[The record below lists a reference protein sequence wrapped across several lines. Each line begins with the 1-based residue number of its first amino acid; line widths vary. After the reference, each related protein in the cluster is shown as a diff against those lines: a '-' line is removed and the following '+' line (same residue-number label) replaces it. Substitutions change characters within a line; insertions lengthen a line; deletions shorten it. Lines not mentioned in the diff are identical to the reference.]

1 MRPFL
6 ISLCVFAAVASAV
19 TALWAWLGRPIDMAD
34 VPGGRFDC
42 LSYAPTTSDGHPL
55 MGPDYALPPGLIE
68 RDLTAL
74 SKLTGC
80 VRTYSSY
87 GVQAEVLP
95 AAAKLGMKV
104 LLGVWI
110 GTEDK
115 RNRIEIA
122 AALRVAAKH
131 PEAVRAI
138 VVGNEVLLRRE
149 MSGTR
154 LAGIIESVKART
166 PLPVAYADVFD
177 FWERHPAVAGA
188 VDLMLIHVL
197 PYWDDPAPRSV
208 RAAQDGV
215 RATVAHARAVFPHAR
230 IEIGETGWP
239 SAGRTRG
246 AGVPSRVN
254 QARFLREFAA
264 QADSLGVPYNV
275 VEAVDQPWKRLPEGT
290 VGGFWGV
297 LDAGRDAKFPLAGPV
312 REWPDWP
319 LAAGFSAMLCL
330 LFLGVALSAVRRPGV
345 AALLGV
351 GLAGGAT
358 GTCLWMLAAQIEA
371 AAIGTQ
377 GWLGGIYLL
386 LLAAG
391 GGVLLAAQLV
401 RPPWLVG
408 LRPAP
413 LGDVLAGLRRCRL
426 SPDQVLG
433 LMRWAVL
440 LPAGVLALALAADG
454 RHRDFLSLAFVL
466 PGLAL
471 ALLAWRGRDRATA
484 GRPEDAWI
492 ALLLAVAGPLAVD
505 APGNLEA
512 LAWAGTC
519 LLLALPGLPAVMGE
533 LRVLGRALA
542 AQGQGDDG
550 QYHRR

>member
-1 MRPFL
+1 MRRFL
-6 ISLCVFAAVASAV
+6 ISLGVFAAVASAV
-19 TALWAWLGRPIDMAD
+19 TALWAWLGRPVEMAD

-42 LSYAPTTSDGHPL
+42 LSYVPTTATGHPL
-55 MGPDYALPPGLIE
+55 MGPDYDLPSGLIE
-68 RDLTAL
+68 RDLETL
-74 SKLTGC
+74 SKLTDC

-87 GVQAEVLP
+87 GVQAGVLP

-122 AALRVAAKH
+122 AALRVAARH

-149 MSGTR
+149 MTCQR
-154 LAGIIESVKART
+154 LAGIIQSVKART

-177 FWERHPAVAGA
+177 FWERHPAVAEA

-215 RATVAHARAVFPHAR
+215 RATVARARAVFPDAR

-264 QADSLGVPYNV
+264 QARTLGVPYNV
-275 VEAVDQPWKRLPEGT
+275 VEAVDQPWKRVPEGT

-297 LDAGRDAKFPLAGPV
+297 LDADRAAKFPLSGPV

-319 LAAGFSAMLCL
+319 LAAGFSTALCL
-330 LFLGVALSAVRRPGV
+330 LFLAGLSMSARTVRPAAV
-345 AALLGV
+345 LKV

-358 GTCLWMLAAQIEA
+358 GTCLWMLAAQVEA
-371 AAIGTQ
+371 AAIGL
-377 GWLGGIYLL
+377 LGGLAGVYLL
-386 LLAAG
+386 VLAAG
-391 GGVLLAAQLV
+391 GGVLLAAQAARMPLIET
-401 RPPWLVG
+401 

-413 LGDVLAGLRRCRL
+413 LGEVLEGLRRRRL
-426 SPDQVLG
+426 SHEQVLG
-433 LMRWAVL
+433 LIRWAVL
-440 LPAGVLALALAADG
+440 LPAGILALALAADG
-454 RHRDFLSLAFVL
+454 RHRDFLPLAFVL

-471 ALLAWRGRDRATA
+471 AVLTWRGRGART

-492 ALLLAVAGPLAVD
+492 AVLLAVTGLLAVD
-505 APGNLEA
+505 ASGNLEA

-519 LLLALPGLPAVMGE
+519 LLLALPGLPAALGE
-533 LRVLGRALA
+533 LRFLGRALA
-542 AQGQGDDG
+542 AQGQGNQG
-550 QYHRR
+550 QDHGR

>member
-1 MRPFL
+1 MRRFL
-6 ISLCVFAAVASAV
+6 ICLGVFAAVASAV
-19 TALWAWLGRPIDMAD
+19 TALWAWLGRPVDMAD
-34 VPGGRFDC
+34 APGGRFDC
-42 LSYAPTTSDGHPL
+42 LSYTPTIADGHPL
-55 MGPDYALPPGLIE
+55 MGSDYDLPPGLIE
-68 RDLTAL
+68 RDLEAL

-87 GVQAEVLP
+87 GVQADVLP

-104 LLGVWI
+104 LLGIWI

-115 RNRIEIA
+115 QNRIEIA
-122 AALRVAAKH
+122 AALRVAARH

-149 MSGTR
+149 MTGKR
-154 LAGIIESVKART
+154 LAGIIRSVKKRT
-166 PLPVAYADVFD
+166 ALPVAYADVFD
-177 FWERHPAVAGA
+177 FWERHPAVAEA

-215 RATVAHARAVFPHAR
+215 RATVVHARAVFPKAR

-275 VEAVDQPWKRLPEGT
+275 VEAVDQPWKRVPEGT

-297 LDAGRDAKFPLAGPV
+297 LDADRVAKFPLAGPV

-319 LAAGFSAMLCL
+319 FAAGFSAALCL
-330 LFLGVALSAVRRPGV
+330 LFLAGLSMSARTVRP
-345 AALLGV
+345 AAALGV

-358 GTCLWMLAAQIEA
+358 GTCLWMLAAQVEA
-371 AAIGTQ
+371 AAIGL
-377 GWLGGIYLL
+377 LGGLAGVYLL
-386 LLAAG
+386 VLAAG
-391 GGVLLAAQLV
+391 GGVLLAMQAARMPLIET
-401 RPPWLVG
+401 

-413 LGDVLAGLRRCRL
+413 LGGVLEGLRRRRL
-426 SPDQVLG
+426 SHEQVLG
-433 LMRWAVL
+433 LIRWAVL
-440 LPAGVLALALAADG
+440 LPAGILALALAADG
-454 RHRDFLSLAFVL
+454 RHRDFLPLAFVL

-471 ALLAWRGRDRATA
+471 ALLAWRGRRMPTA
-484 GRPEDAWI
+484 RPEDAWI
-492 ALLLAVAGPLAVD
+492 AMLLAAAGPLAVD
-505 APGNLEA
+505 TPGNLEA
-512 LAWAGTC
+512 MAWAGTC
-519 LLLALPGLPAVMGE
+519 LLLALPGLPAVLGE
-533 LRVLGRALA
+533 LRFLGRAVA
-542 AQGQGDDG
+542 AQGQGN
-550 QYHRR
+550 

>member
-1 MRPFL
+1 MRWFL
-6 ISLCVFAAVASAV
+6 ISLGVFAAVASAV
-19 TALWAWLGRPIDMAD
+19 TALWAWLGRPVDMVDA
-34 VPGGRFDC
+34 PGGRFQC
-42 LSYAPTTSDGHPL
+42 LSYAPTTADGHPL
-55 MGPDYALPPGLIE
+55 MGPDYDLPPGLIE
-68 RDLTAL
+68 RDLEAL

-87 GVQAEVLP
+87 GVQAGVLP

-104 LLGVWI
+104 LLGIWI
-110 GTEDK
+110 GAEDK
-115 RNRIEIA
+115 QNQIEIA
-122 AALRVAAKH
+122 AALRVAARH

-149 MSGTR
+149 MTGKR
-154 LAGIIESVKART
+154 LAGIIRSVKART
-166 PLPVAYADVFD
+166 MLPVAYADVFD
-177 FWERHPAVAGA
+177 FWERHPAVAEA

-264 QADSLGVPYNV
+264 QAQTLGVPYNV
-275 VEAVDQPWKRLPEGT
+275 VEAVDQPWKRAPEGT

-297 LDAGRDAKFPLAGPV
+297 FDADRAAKFPLAGPV

-319 LAAGFSAMLCL
+319 LAAGFSAALCL
-330 LFLGVALSAVRRPGV
+330 LFLTGLFVAGQRLRP
-345 AALLGV
+345 AAILGV

-358 GTCLWMLAAQIEA
+358 GTCLWMLAAQVEA
-371 AAIGTQ
+371 AAIGTL

-391 GGVLLAAQLV
+391 GGVLLAALLARLPV
-401 RPPWLVG
+401 LDG
-408 LRPAP
+408 LRSAP
-413 LGDVLAGLRRCRL
+413 LGEVLEGLAGCRL
-426 SPDQVLG
+426 SQDQALG
-433 LMRWAVL
+433 LIRWAVL

-454 RHRDFLSLAFVL
+454 RHRDFVPLAFVL

-471 ALLAWRGRDRATA
+471 ALLAWRARGMQAA
-484 GRPEDAWI
+484 RPEEAWI

-519 LLLALPGLPAVMGE
+519 LLLALPGLPGVAGE
-533 LRVLGRALA
+533 LRFLGRALA
-542 AQGQGDDG
+542 AQGQGN
-550 QYHRR
+550 

>member
-1 MRPFL
+1 MRRFL
-6 ISLCVFAAVASAV
+6 ISLGVFATVASAV
-19 TALWAWLGRPIDMAD
+19 TVLWAWLGRPVDMAD
-34 VPGGRFDC
+34 APGGRFQC
-42 LSYAPTTSDGHPL
+42 LSYAPTTADGHPL
-55 MGPDYALPPGLIE
+55 MGPDYDLPPGLIE
-68 RDLTAL
+68 RDLEAL

-87 GVQAEVLP
+87 GVQAGVLP

-104 LLGVWI
+104 LLGIWI

-115 RNRIEIA
+115 QNQIEIA
-122 AALRVAAKH
+122 AALRVAARH

-149 MSGTR
+149 MTGKR
-154 LAGIIESVKART
+154 LAGIIRGVKART
-166 PLPVAYADVFD
+166 TLPVAYADVFD
-177 FWERHPAVAGA
+177 FWERHPAVAEA

-264 QADSLGVPYNV
+264 QAQALGVPYNV
-275 VEAVDQPWKRLPEGT
+275 VEAVDQPWKRVPEGT

-297 LDAGRDAKFPLAGPV
+297 LDAGRAAKFPLAGPV

-319 LAAGFSAMLCL
+319 LAAGFSAALCL
-330 LFLGVALSAVRRPGV
+330 LFLTCLSVAGQRLRP
-345 AALLGV
+345 AAALGV
-351 GLAGGAT
+351 GLTGGVT
-358 GTCLWMLAAQIEA
+358 GTCLWMLAAQVEA
-371 AAIGTQ
+371 AAIGTL

-391 GGVLLAAQLV
+391 GGVLLAALLARLPV
-401 RPPWLVG
+401 LDG

-413 LGDVLAGLRRCRL
+413 LGEVLEGLTSCRL
-426 SPDQVLG
+426 SRDQTLG
-433 LMRWAVL
+433 LIRWAVL

-454 RHRDFLSLAFVL
+454 RHRDFLPLAFVL

-471 ALLAWRGRDRATA
+471 AVLAWRGRGEQIA
-484 GRPEDAWI
+484 RPEDAWI
-492 ALLLAVAGPLAVD
+492 AMLLAVAGPLAVD

-512 LAWAGTC
+512 LAWAGAC
-519 LLLALPGLPAVMGE
+519 LLLALPGLPGVAGE
-533 LRVLGRALA
+533 LRFLGRALA
-542 AQGQGDDG
+542 AQGQGN
-550 QYHRR
+550 

>member
-6 ISLCVFAAVASAV
+6 ISLGVFAAVASAV

-34 VPGGRFDC
+34 APGGRFDC
-42 LSYAPTTSDGHPL
+42 LSYAPTTAEGHPL

-87 GVQAEVLP
+87 GVQAGVLP

-104 LLGVWI
+104 LLGIWI

-149 MSGTR
+149 MTGQR
-154 LAGIIESVKART
+154 LAGIIQSVKART
-166 PLPVAYADVFD
+166 QLPVAYADVFD
-177 FWERHPAVAGA
+177 FWERHPAVAEA
-188 VDLMLIHVL
+188 VDLMLVHVL

-215 RATVAHARAVFPHAR
+215 RATVAHARAVFPKAR

-275 VEAVDQPWKRLPEGT
+275 VEAVDQPWKRAPEGT

-297 LDAGRDAKFPLAGPV
+297 LDAGRAAKFPLAGPV
-312 REWPDWP
+312 REWPDWF
-319 LAAGFSAMLCL
+319 LAAGFSSALGL
-330 LFLGVALSAVRRPGV
+330 LFLCGLAVVRRQTG
-345 AALLGV
+345 AAAVLGV
-351 GLAGGAT
+351 GITGGVT

-371 AAIGTQ
+371 AAIGIL

-401 RPPWLVG
+401 RPPWLEG
-408 LRPAP
+408 LRPAS
-413 LGDVLAGLRRCRL
+413 LGDVLAGLRRRRL
-426 SPDQVLG
+426 SRDQVLG

-454 RHRDFLSLAFVL
+454 RHRDFLPLAFIL

-471 ALLAWRGRDRATA
+471 ALLAWRGWDRAGA

-492 ALLLAVAGPLAVD
+492 ALLLAIAGPLAVD

-519 LLLALPGLPAVMGE
+519 LLLALPGLPGVGGE